1 MRNPFLPALAAAC
14 CLLAGCGEPQASN
27 AGSSSAPPSEPGPL
41 AQALEAKAS
50 ESAQKMP
57 AEVQG
62 LFAKAAKE
70 LATSRALERAQN
82 VGAKAPDF
90 TLKDATGK
98 QVALADLRAR
108 GPVVIAFYRG
118 KW

>member
-1 MRNPFLPALAAAC
+1 MRNPLLPALATAC
-14 CLLAGCGEPQASN
+14 CLVAGCSESQAPDT
-27 AGSSSAPPSEPGPL
+27 GSSPQSEPGPL

-50 ESAQKMP
+50 ESAEKMP
-57 AEVQG
+57 ADVQG

-70 LATSRALERAQN
+70 LASSGALKRARN

-90 TLKDATGK
+90 TLKDASGRP
-98 QVALADLRAR
+98 VALADLRAR